1 MKAFDLIVIG
11 SGPGGQRGAI
21 TAAKCGKRVA
31 LVEKEAVFGG
41 ACIHTGTLPSKSTQG
56 KYL

>member
-1 MKAFDLIVIG
+1 MLR
-11 SGPGGQRGAI
+11 PGGQRGAI

-41 ACIHTGTLPSKSTQG
+41 ACIHTGTLPSKALRKVFT
-56 KYL
+56 YYF